1 MIQLRGGLNKIRL
14 PGLAAVISYSDIIAA
29 SRSLSRPHY
38 PFARLDNDL
47 QLPSRDISWNDHDP
61 LLNVEMTPEMYL
73 TFQDARAYMSLV
85 ERFIDGIE
93 ISPNSATILCDSR
106 NSVQWHI
113 MSLRISLIIFSVGV
127 IFPLQPQS
135 APLQKLVKLLQL
147 ELQSCAG
154 SSRELSSSSSSSTG
168 FDIHLWCF
176 FMGGIAAT
184 GTQERTWFVDELRR
198 VYEHDAVS
206 TWDEV
211 RVILKSVLWLD
222 SACDSAGKDL
232 WNEIRRPIV

>member
-1 MIQLRGGLNKIRL
+1 
-14 PGLAAVISYSDIIAA
+14 
-29 SRSLSRPHY
+29 
-38 PFARLDNDL
+38 
-47 QLPSRDISWNDHDP
+47 
-61 LLNVEMTPEMYL
+61 MTPEMYL

-113 MSLRISLIIFSVGV
+113 MSLLPASQLEAVAPHVIQSYETYRISLIIFSVGV